1 MVELGVLAHTSDQN
15 RVGGL
20 LPQHHAVGETAVD
33 DDLERPLRRAQVLIQ
48 LLPQKLQPAGALGR
62 HRVFAAS
69 LPILLAF
76 LVGGVDQVAWPPR
89 RGRVLIVDGDGA
101 GRAELVGAGQG
112 RDGQHALGADEVG
125 VKGRSQRIAAP
136 SDAGDF
142 RASFGQQRIVHG
154 DDQRRGGIEFSDDA
168 AAGHRKERV
177 GVEAGF
183 GKEAID
189 GRPILE
195 AGAAGVQHTGDGAAA
210 QPHQSSQHQG
220 FDFLLDAPLAGTAE
234 GLVGEGLEG
243 VEEPGRRVCFR
254 TEGGACGRL
263 RPS

>member
-1 MVELGVLAHTSDQN
+1 M
-15 RVGGL
+15 
-20 LPQHHAVGETAVD
+20 
-33 DDLERPLRRAQVLIQ
+33 
-48 LLPQKLQPAGALGR
+48 
-62 HRVFAAS
+62 
-69 LPILLAF
+69 
-76 LVGGVDQVAWPPR
+76 
-89 RGRVLIVDGDGA
+89 LIVDGDGA

-125 VKGRSQRIAAP
+125 VKERSQRIAAP
-136 SDAGDF
+136 GDAGDF

-154 DDQRRGGIEFSDDA
+154 DDQRRGGIEFFDDA
-168 AAGHRKERV
+168 AAGHRKERA

-183 GKEAID
+183 EKEAID

-195 AGAAGVQHTGDGAAA
+195 AGAAGVQHTGDGVAA

-243 VEEPGRRVCFR
+243 VEETCRRVLFR

-263 RPS
+263 RTS